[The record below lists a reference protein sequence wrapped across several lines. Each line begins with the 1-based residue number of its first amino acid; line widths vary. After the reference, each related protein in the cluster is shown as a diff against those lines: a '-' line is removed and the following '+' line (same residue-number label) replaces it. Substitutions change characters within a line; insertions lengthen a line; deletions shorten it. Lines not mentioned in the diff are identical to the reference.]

1 MSGTVRS
8 RPSRAATLAALWLLA
23 GAHVGTTLAA
33 PTLPPLVD
41 PPTGQHIVGKF
52 IWFDLTTADTAG
64 SSRFYRTVFDWTVE
78 PVAGSAERYA
88 VIRNDGRP
96 IGGVFRPPATKGKP
110 SGARWLAF
118 ASVEKLDRAVGAMT
132 DVGATVLVAPTLV
145 AGRGAHAML
154 RDSQGAIVGLL
165 QSASGDPPD
174 APVAAGEFFW
184 VDLFTRDPA
193 KAADTYGRLGFEI
206 APDDTSGVADRLLLV
221 SAGYARAGIMSLPP
235 EGREPGW
242 LPYVQVEDVAATLA
256 RVRAA
261 GGKVLREPDAA
272 VLAGGVAVIGDPQG
286 GVLGIIHWPSTAGG
300 ETQP

>member
-1 MSGTVRS
+1 MPATLRS
-8 RPSRAATLAALWLLA
+8 RPRRAATFAATWILAC
-23 GAHVGTTLAA
+23 AHVGTALAA
-33 PTLPPLVD
+33 PTLPPLAD

-52 IWFDLTTADTAG
+52 IWFDLATADTAAA
-64 SSRFYRTVFDWTVE
+64 SRFYRAVFGWTVE
-78 PVAGSAERYA
+78 SVAGSAERYA

-96 IGGVFRPPATKGKP
+96 IGGVFRPPVPKGKP

-145 AGRGAHAML
+145 AGRGAHAIL
-154 RDSQGAIVGLL
+154 RDAQGAIVGLL

-174 APVAAGEFFW
+174 QPVAPGEFFW
-184 VDLFTRDPA
+184 VDLFARDPA
-193 KAADTYGRLGFEI
+193 KAADTYGQLGFEV
-206 APDDTSGVADRLLLV
+206 APDETSGVAGRRLLV
-221 SAGYARAGIMSLPP
+221 SAGYARAGIMALPP
-235 EGREPGW
+235 GGREPGW

-272 VLAGGVAVIGDPQG
+272 LLGGGVAVIGDPQG
-286 GVLGIIHWPSTAGG
+286 GILGIIHWPSAADA

>member
-1 MSGTVRS
+1 
-8 RPSRAATLAALWLLA
+8 
-23 GAHVGTTLAA
+23 
-33 PTLPPLVD
+33 
-41 PPTGQHIVGKF
+41 
-52 IWFDLTTADTAG
+52 
-64 SSRFYRTVFDWTVE
+64 VFGWTVE
-78 PVAGSAERYA
+78 SVAGSAERYA

-96 IGGVFRPPATKGKP
+96 IGGVFRPPVPKGKP

-145 AGRGAHAML
+145 AGRGAHAIL
-154 RDSQGAIVGLL
+154 RDAQGAIVGLL

-174 APVAAGEFFW
+174 QPVAPGEFFW
-184 VDLFTRDPA
+184 VDLFARDPA
-193 KAADTYGRLGFEI
+193 KAADTYGQLGFEV
-206 APDDTSGVADRLLLV
+206 APDETSGVAGRRLLV
-221 SAGYARAGIMSLPP
+221 SAGYARAGIMALPP
-235 EGREPGW
+235 GGREPGW

-272 VLAGGVAVIGDPQG
+272 LLGGGVAVIGDPQG
-286 GVLGIIHWPSTAGG
+286 GILGIIHWPSAADA